1 MRPEEKTYT
10 WQLVIV
16 LVVYAVILPISITL
30 TQQLTESPIRFVT
43 ALVPI
48 VPVVAGVVVFYRYLL
63 RMDELQR
70 KINLVALGISV
81 GCVGVLTFS
90 IGLLDN
96 AGIPQPSMVWV
107 FPGLIF
113 FWGLGR
119 VFAGRRYA

>member
-1 MRPEEKTYT
+1 MRPEERTYT
-10 WQLVIV
+10 WRMVIV
-16 LVVYAVILPISITL
+16 SVLYVVILPISVIVTK
-30 TQQLTESPIRFVT
+30 QLSESPIRFIT

-96 AGIPQPSMVWV
+96 AGIAQASMVWV
-107 FPGLIF
+107 FPALIF